1 MIWNWSIFI
10 ITCLLMVFVG
20 FWSGRKVKGAD
31 TDEGYLLGGKQIGP
45 FVGAAALVATGY
57 SGWGFIGAP
66 GTAYAYGTIEL
77 LANFLYAPAICF
89 GTLWFANYLR
99 KQAGD
104 RGGLTIPEYLSRV
117 HRGTDKEKRAVH
129 FLAGI
134 ATLVF
139 LTVYVVGQIRAL
151 GYTGSVWLN
160 ISEQLASILLMLV
173 VLFIAVQGGRL
184 GIAAS
189 NTIMC
194 VGMLIAAAIVLYVI
208 RADMSIGELFQ
219 RVAEIEPGM
228 MNPQTSAPYGQ
239 GKYSVFLVFVYA
251 LLFTTCLPYMSSQF
265 LTFSDKTKTHKVA
278 LYIAPM
284 GLVLSVIPLVG
295 LYMRIKNPGL
305 AIADMSM
312 PVFLNTFV
320 SPKIGGLI
328 TLFIIFAM
336 LSTVSA
342 VVQTQAAALSYDI
355 RSGLNM
361 KEPKRGDLINRIAVI
376 VIGVV
381 SILLT
386 YFAPQGMLNQFSYI
400 GTGGLISMLFGPTIV
415 QIFVKANART
425 CFWSMSVGLIT
436 NILLNTLTSA
446 GWVEIPIIGAAVGGI
461 LYAVMGYITNGNK
474 RIPDELE
481 ISTN

>member
-151 GYTGSVWLN
+151 GYTGSVSDTSSFN
-160 ISEQLASILLMLV
+160 SIS
-173 VLFIAVQGGRL
+173 
-184 GIAAS
+184 
-189 NTIMC
+189 
-194 VGMLIAAAIVLYVI
+194 
-208 RADMSIGELFQ
+208 
-219 RVAEIEPGM
+219 
-228 MNPQTSAPYGQ
+228 
-239 GKYSVFLVFVYA
+239 
-251 LLFTTCLPYMSSQF
+251 
-265 LTFSDKTKTHKVA
+265 
-278 LYIAPM
+278 
-284 GLVLSVIPLVG
+284 
-295 LYMRIKNPGL
+295 
-305 AIADMSM
+305 
-312 PVFLNTFV
+312 PVSEV
-320 SPKIGGLI
+320 
-328 TLFIIFAM
+328 
-336 LSTVSA
+336 
-342 VVQTQAAALSYDI
+342 DI
-355 RSGLNM
+355 
-361 KEPKRGDLINRIAVI
+361 
-376 VIGVV
+376 
-381 SILLT
+381 
-386 YFAPQGMLNQFSYI
+386 
-400 GTGGLISMLFGPTIV
+400 
-415 QIFVKANART
+415 
-425 CFWSMSVGLIT
+425 
-436 NILLNTLTSA
+436 
-446 GWVEIPIIGAAVGGI
+446 
-461 LYAVMGYITNGNK
+461 
-474 RIPDELE
+474 
-481 ISTN
+481 